1 MHIKQGQ
8 FAHCK
13 VIGIPESGK
22 LLLEE
27 SRILGS
33 QRKKFRIPLT
43 IGIQNPSSTD
53 KRSEI
58 Q

>member
-1 MHIKQGQ
+1 MYIKQEQ
-8 FAHCK
+8 FAPCK

-27 SRILGS
+27 SRILGI
-33 QRKKFRIPLT
+33 QLKKFRIPLT
-43 IGIQNPSSTD
+43 IGIRNPSSTD

>member
-1 MHIKQGQ
+1 MHIKQGK
-8 FAHCK
+8 FAPCK
-13 VIGIPESGK
+13 VIGIPEFVK

-27 SRILGS
+27 SRILGI
-33 QRKKFRIPLT
+33 QRKKFQIPLT